1 MLVERL
7 TFQAKYGQGDT
18 LVSLFKAEMKRFRD
32 MGGGPA
38 RIYTDATGR
47 MFTVQVEQEFK
58 DLGDYAAFNAKAR
71 DYYGTDDFRAWFG
84 KMTGAVET
92 GERQLFTAEPV

>member
-7 TFQAKYGQGDT
+7 TFQAKYGQGDM

-58 DLGDYAAFNAKAR
+58 DLSDYAAFSAKAR
-71 DYYGTDDFRAWFG
+71 DFYGTDDFRGWFA
-84 KMTGAVET
+84 KMTDAVET
-92 GERQLFTAEPV
+92 GERQLLAAEPV